1 MLVTRTLLLMRHGEI
16 AANAQRRWHGATDS
30 PLTPAGRRQAL
41 RLAQRIKRDWG
52 DVEAI
57 YTSPLI
63 RCVHTAQ
70 RLGAVLGQPV
80 ILDDDL
86 REYGIGEL
94 ENTTFD
100 ALHSEYDF
108 FRRIRDDQNYAP
120 GGGDSINEV
129 KLRIVGA
136 LRRIHSN
143 HHSARPIAV
152 VSHGAALGIAL
163 ASLLD
168 ADANRWTNYHFDNC
182 SVTELQLEPEPL
194 IAAFNSTEHL

>member
-1 MLVTRTLLLMRHGEI
+1 VTRTLLLMRHGEI
-16 AANAQRRWHGATDS
+16 AANTQRRWHGATDS
-30 PLTPAGRRQAL
+30 PLTPAGRRQAR
-41 RLAQRIKRDWG
+41 RLARRIQKDWG
-52 DVEAI
+52 DVEAV

-70 RLGAVLGQPV
+70 QVGAALGQTV

-86 REYGIGEL
+86 REWGIGEL
-94 ENTTFD
+94 EDTTFD

-108 FRRIRDDQNYAP
+108 FRRIRDDQDYAP
-120 GGGDSINEV
+120 DGGDTINEV
-129 KLRIVGA
+129 KHRIVGA
-136 LRRIHSN
+136 LRRIYASHDG
-143 HHSARPIAV
+143 ARPIAV

-182 SVTELQLEPEPL
+182 SVTQLLLEPQPV
-194 IAAFNSTEHL
+194 ITAFNSTEHL